1 MKLPST
7 SIHDGRVSGFTLIE
21 ILVVLGLFVLLSALG
36 LFLSMDVYRGNSLRS
51 EKNMI
56 ISILQKARS
65 RAMNNINQTKHG
77 VYFQAGQYI
86 LFQGDAFN
94 PDDDANNQEIKA
106 SNNISISFPPL
117 PFGVVF
123 SQLAATTTPQD
134 ITLDGQGF
142 SFTIKINDKGRISWD

>member
-1 MKLPST
+1 MRSK
-7 SIHDGRVSGFTLIE
+7 
-21 ILVVLGLFVLLSALG
+21 ILVVLGLFVLLAVLG

-77 VYFQAGQYI
+77 VYFQTGKYI

-106 SNNISISFPPL
+106 SNNISISPL
-117 PFGVVF
+117 PVWVVF
-123 SQLAATTTPQD
+123 NQLTAKTTSQD
-134 ITLDGQGF
+134 ITLNGQGF
-142 SFTIKINDKGRISWD
+142 SFIIKINDKGRISWD